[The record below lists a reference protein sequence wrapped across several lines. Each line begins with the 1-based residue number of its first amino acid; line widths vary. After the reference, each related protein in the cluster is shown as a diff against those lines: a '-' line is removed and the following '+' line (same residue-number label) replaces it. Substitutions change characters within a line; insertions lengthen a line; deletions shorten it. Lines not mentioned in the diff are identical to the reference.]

1 MWWYA
6 RRVNLVAK
14 FKVSAAS
21 LHCRPP
27 RLSSGAGAGPPSAEW
42 RRFSVDPQITTF
54 EALQNLLAE
63 AFDIKGEFTIH
74 YLAKDDEGKETY
86 LGLLSDWDLDAAFL
100 SSSHPCLSLLVDLK
114 PFEEGLEEWDII
126 APADISKPPLTAS
139 HVRNNA
145 QLTGNFLMQQ
155 MEKTL
160 KTFSK
165 FQKVLALA
173 PDAVLNGVSDR
184 YKPSKPPMNMREL
197 QNFLDSDDRLVH
209 PQELRKSIFRGG
221 VEPGLRK
228 VVWQHILNV
237 YPDNLTGDQRI
248 QYMKH
253 KANEYYTLRS
263 TWVDMQKRGVVNE
276 EMQYVINLVSKDVLR
291 TDRTHRFYA
300 GGDDNKNVA
309 KLFRILTTFALNH
322 PSVSYCQGMSDL
334 ASPLLVTMN
343 NEAHAYI
350 CFTALMQR
358 LKPNFNINGLAITE
372 KFAHLSLLLQHYDPE
387 FFDYLKSN
395 GADDLL
401 YCYRW
406 LLLELKR
413 EFSFDDALC
422 MLEVLWSS
430 LPPMPPDGEL
440 ALFEINFGQDTKS
453 PQSPRVHS
461 RENPYTKVR
470 QIRKQSSSSSLLC
483 GTPKVQNGVIVE
495 NGSRRSS
502 ITEATDDSQDYN
514 PISDPI
520 TNELRMDLQNLSKSV
535 LLGPTGSTINKQ
547 ATDSQHFTFDNIVE
561 ERTTLIENE
570 GLWKM
575 RKQTHAYCGT
585 PDEQCDLDFYSVDGD
600 ILGNGSTQ
608 RTLSCQNSLDRRRS
622 GSSTSASTSAS
633 SHSDPLLHEEKGE
646 DSDYEDDT
654 IVYRPKKPFASSE
667 GYCSEAT
674 LSSKEVSCQEDTRSV
689 LDLGVLEFSQKS
701 SRPLPPPSQLGG
713 GNPFMMFLCLTL
725 LLQQRDTIIRS
736 GMDYNELAMHFDKM
750 IRKHN
755 VHKVLHETR
764 IRFEEYIRMNWD
776 NSIEEHV

>member
-1 MWWYA
+1 M
-6 RRVNLVAK
+6 
-14 FKVSAAS
+14 VSAAS

-27 RLSSGAGAGPPSAEW
+27 PLSSGAGSGPPPAEW
-42 RRFSVDPQITTF
+42 RRFSVDPQLTSF
-54 EALQNLLAE
+54 EVLQNLLAK

-100 SSSHPCLSLLVDLK
+100 SSSQPCLSLFLDLK

-126 APADISKPPLTAS
+126 TPADLSKPPLATS

-165 FQKVLALA
+165 FQKVFASA
-173 PDAVLNGVSDR
+173 PDGVLNGVGSDR
-184 YKPSKPPMNMREL
+184 CKPSKPPVNTREM
-197 QNFLDSDDRLVH
+197 QNFLDSDDRLIQ
-209 PQELRKSIFRGG
+209 PQELRKSVFRGG
-221 VEPGLRK
+221 IEPNLRK
-228 VVWQHILNV
+228 TVWKHILNV
-237 YPDNLTGDQRI
+237 YPENLTGDQRI
-248 QYMKH
+248 QYMKQ
-253 KANEYYTLRS
+253 KANEYYTLKS
-263 TWVDMQKRGVVNE
+263 TWVDMQKRGVINE
-276 EMQYVINLVSKDVLR
+276 EMQYVINMVSKDVLR

-309 KLFRILTTFALNH
+309 KLYKILTTFALNH

-343 NEAHAYI
+343 DEAHAYI

-372 KFAHLSLLLQHYDPE
+372 KFAHLSLLLQHYDPD
-387 FFDYLKSN
+387 FFEYLKSN

-413 EFSFDDALC
+413 EFSFNDALC

-430 LPPMPPDGEL
+430 LPPMAPAEEL
-440 ALFEINFGQDTKS
+440 PLFEVRFGQDTAN
-453 PQSPRVHS
+453 PQTPRVHN

-483 GTPKVQNGVIVE
+483 GTPKVRNGVIVE
-495 NGSRRSS
+495 NESQRSS

-514 PISDPI
+514 PISDSI
-520 TNELRMDLQNLSKSV
+520 TNELRIDLENLNKTV
-535 LLGPTGSTINKQ
+535 LFGQASSTSTKETLGP
-547 ATDSQHFTFDNIVE
+547 QHFTFDNIIE
-561 ERTTLIENE
+561 EGSTLMENE

-575 RKQTHAYCGT
+575 RKTSQGCCGT
-585 PDEQCDLDFYSVDGD
+585 PDEQCDLDFDSVDGD
-600 ILGNGSTQ
+600 ILGNVPTQ
-608 RTLSCQNSLDRRRS
+608 RTPSYQSSLNRRRS
-622 GSSTSASTSAS
+622 NSSTSASTSAS
-633 SHSDPLLHEEKGE
+633 SHSDLLQDKGE
-646 DSDYEDDT
+646 DSDYEEDT
-654 IVYRPKKPFASSE
+654 CRYRTKKPISSSE

-674 LSSKEVSCQEDTRSV
+674 LSSKEVSCQDDTRSV
-689 LDLGVLEFSQKS
+689 LDSGVLEFSRKVP
-701 SRPLPPPSQLGG
+701 RPALPPPNQLGG

-725 LLQQRDTIIRS
+725 LLQHRDVIIQNR
-736 GMDYNELAMHFDKM
+736 MDYNELAMHFDKM

-764 IRFEEYIRMNWD
+764 IRFEEYIRRSWD
-776 NSIEEHV
+776 SSTEEHV